1 MSSSTPS
8 PHAAAAS
15 PEQARLRALRAYEVL
30 DTPPEAT
37 FDELTALAARLLG
50 APVALLTL
58 VDADRQWFKSRVG
71 LALEETPRDIAFC
84 DMAIR
89 GTGLLVVPDAMQDAR
104 FADNPLVT
112 GPTGIRFYAGAP
124 LVTPE
129 GHAIGTLC
137 VIDRRPRQVDA
148 ADLEALAVLARQAM
162 AQLSLR
168 RRHRAL
174 SATLRRLRADRAQ
187 LQAVRRGLE
196 QSQARL
202 GRILKLTNDG
212 WWDWDLLNGERSCSE
227 RSWAILGHATPPVAC
242 RDLDWRTLVHPD
254 DRLALLRAF
263 AVAVRRGHDQCAVDV
278 RLRHREGHWV
288 PVLCRGALERDAGG
302 RVVRLSGAHTDL
314 RELQRTER
322 ERQALQA
329 NFEALFANSLDGV
342 LQARPDGTV
351 LAVNAAACHL
361 LGRTEAEL
369 RRVGALAVLDFTD
382 PRLRQLHEE
391 RQRAGRVSGELRMLR
406 ADGTA
411 FEAEIASSLYHDRDG
426 QVLTS
431 VSFRDV
437 TERRQ
442 WATRLEQS
450 LALLDNLA
458 RHVPGVLY
466 QFQLRPDGSACFPF
480 ASQGLWQIYELR
492 PEQVRDDAAAVFA
505 RLHPE
510 DAQAVSDA
518 IHRSA
523 QTLEPWRQAYRVVLP
538 EQGLRWRQGEARPER
553 LPDGSVLWHG
563 FITDVTERKQA
574 EAHTHQLAH
583 FDALTGLPNRRLL
596 TERIGQALA
605 AARRQGQVGA
615 LLFLDLDNFKQ
626 INDARGHSV
635 GDRLLRQ
642 LAVRLAGE
650 LRADDVVA
658 RLGGDEFVVIASQL
672 GTDLESGARH
682 ARAVAD
688 KLRELLARPC
698 EIDGSAYVSTGSI
711 GITLFPKAEEG
722 VDDLLREA
730 DIAMYRAKE
739 AGRNR
744 VAFFA
749 AAMQAEVEERLA
761 MEQALQRAIVA
772 GGIDVHVQPQFDG
785 DGCEVGGELLLRW
798 LDPARGPV
806 SPARFIPLAEETGL
820 ILPLGDIVLR
830 RACQALA
837 RLQAA
842 GRDLHLSV
850 NVSPR
855 QFRRDDFV
863 ERVQELLHETGA
875 AAGGLILEV
884 TEGLLIE
891 NWESTLARM
900 QQLVALGV
908 RFSIDDFGTGYSSL
922 GYLKKLPLYELKIDR
937 SFVADTPDDPSD
949 TAIVQA
955 ILSVARHLGLHVVAE
970 GVETQ
975 AQVDFLRDNHCGGLQ
990 GFLLG
995 RPQPLVDWLDRQLVV
1010 VEALPLA
1017 AD

>member
-1 MSSSTPS
+1 
-8 PHAAAAS
+8 
-15 PEQARLRALRAYEVL
+15 
-30 DTPPEAT
+30 
-37 FDELTALAARLLG
+37 
-50 APVALLTL
+50 
-58 VDADRQWFKSRVG
+58 
-71 LALEETPRDIAFC
+71 
-84 DMAIR
+84 
-89 GTGLLVVPDAMQDAR
+89 
-104 FADNPLVT
+104 
-112 GPTGIRFYAGAP
+112 
-124 LVTPE
+124 
-129 GHAIGTLC
+129 
-137 VIDRRPRQVDA
+137 
-148 ADLEALAVLARQAM
+148 
-162 AQLSLR
+162 
-168 RRHRAL
+168 
-174 SATLRRLRADRAQ
+174 
-187 LQAVRRGLE
+187 
-196 QSQARL
+196 
-202 GRILKLTNDG
+202 
-212 WWDWDLLNGERSCSE
+212 
-227 RSWAILGHATPPVAC
+227 
-242 RDLDWRTLVHPD
+242 VHPD
-254 DRLALLRAF
+254 DRRQLLRAF
-263 AVAVRRGHDQCAVDV
+263 ARAMRRGDDQCAAEV
-278 RLRHREGHWV
+278 RLRHRDGHWV
-288 PVLCRGALERDAGG
+288 PVLCRGALERDASG

-314 RELQRTER
+314 RELHRTER
-322 ERQALQA
+322 ERQELQA

-351 LAVNAAACHL
+351 LAVNAAACRM
-361 LGRTEAEL
+361 LGRSEADM
-369 RRVGALAVLDFTD
+369 RRAGALAVLDFTD
-382 PRLRQLHEE
+382 TRLKRLIAERLREGHV
-391 RQRAGRVSGELRMLR
+391 RGELRMLR
-406 ADGTA
+406 ADGSA
-411 FEAEIASSLYHDRDG
+411 FEAEIASSLYRDRDG

-431 VSFRDV
+431 VTFRDI

-480 ASQGLWQIYELR
+480 ATQGLWQIYEVR
-492 PEQVRDDAAAVFA
+492 PEAVRDDASPVFA
-505 RLHPE
+505 RLHPD

-518 IHRSA
+518 IHQSA

-538 EQGLRWRQGEARPER
+538 EQGLRWRQGEAQPER

-574 EAHTHQLAH
+574 EAHTHRLAH

-605 AARRQGQVGA
+605 AARRHGQVGA

-642 LAVRLAGE
+642 VAARLAGE

-658 RLGGDEFVVIASQL
+658 RLGGDEFVVIAGQL
-672 GTDLESGARH
+672 GGDLEAGARH

-688 KLRELLARPC
+688 KLREVLARPC
-698 EIDGSAYVSTGSI
+698 ELDGSSYVSTASI
-711 GITLFPKAEEG
+711 GITLFPKDREG

-761 MEQALQRAIVA
+761 LEQALQRAIVA
-772 GGIDVHVQPQFDG
+772 GGIDVHVQPQFDA
-785 DGCEVGGELLLRW
+785 DGQEVGGELLLRW

-837 RLQAA
+837 RLHAA
-842 GRDLHLSV
+842 GRELHLSV

-875 AAGGLILEV
+875 PAGSLILEV

-900 QQLVALGV
+900 QRLVALGV

-937 SFVADTPDDPSD
+937 GFVADTPDDPSD

-975 AQVDFLRDNHCGGLQ
+975 AQADFLRANHCGGLQ
-990 GFLLG
+990 GFLLA
-995 RPQPLVDWLDRQLVV
+995 RPQPLADWLDRQLVV
-1010 VEALPLA
+1010 PEGLPLA